1 MLQKTEPSPPARS
14 KPRRFVTRTLWV
26 LVWAAAAFGAW
37 HWYQSLPPA
46 SAAKAT
52 VAPAPVPVDVATS
65 TREDFPVYLNGLGV
79 AQAWNTVTIRTRVDG
94 QIDKVNFKEGETVRK
109 GELLLQIDPRPF
121 QASLDQALAKKTLDE
136 SLLANSKRDLVRYTT
151 VGTLA
156 VTQQQI
162 DTQRA
167 LVQQQEAQIKSD
179 QGVIDNAR
187 VQLGYTTITS
197 PLTGRIGFRLV
208 DQGNIVHASDMTGVA
223 AIAQIEPIAVIF
235 TAPEEQL
242 PRINEALKSGPLPVV
257 AYTSDGKM
265 ELDKGTLALVDNQV
279 DATTGTIRLKAE
291 FANQD
296 HKLWPALTVA
306 TRLLIETL
314 HGVVVVP
321 DVAVQRGPDGL
332 FAYVIGKDGKAE
344 MRKLTVGIIEDGHAV
359 ITQGLQPGERVVT
372 SGYYRLQPGAPV
384 DIRHGDEGT
393 GGARHATAA
402 PEVQQP

>member
-1 MLQKTEPSPPARS
+1 
-14 KPRRFVTRTLWV
+14 
-26 LVWAAAAFGAW
+26 
-37 HWYQSLPPA
+37 
-46 SAAKAT
+46 
-52 VAPAPVPVDVATS
+52 VATS
-65 TREDFPVYLNGLGV
+65 TRGDFPIYLNGLGV
-79 AQAWNTVTIRTRVDG
+79 AQAWNMVTIRTRVDG

-109 GELLLQIDPRPF
+109 GDLLLQIDPRPF

-167 LVQQQEAQIKSD
+167 LVQQQEAQLKSD

-208 DQGNIVHASDMTGVA
+208 DQGNIVHAADPTGIA

-242 PRINEALKSGPLPVV
+242 PRINDALKSGPLPVV
-257 AYTSDGKM
+257 AYTSDGKT

-291 FANQD
+291 FANKD

-306 TRLLIETL
+306 TRLLIETV
-314 HGVVVVP
+314 HGAVVVP
-321 DVAVQRGPDGL
+321 DAAVQRGPDGL

-344 MRKLTVGIIEDGHAV
+344 MRKLTVGAIEDGRAV
-359 ITQGLQPGERVVT
+359 VTQGLQPGERVVT

-384 DIRHGDEGT
+384 EIRHGDDGA
-393 GGARHATAA
+393 GGERHAAA
-402 PEVQQP
+402 SAEVQQP